1 MKKQST
7 IPPSGFT
14 LVELLITTAILGVLS
29 GLAIPSFFRQWEDER
44 LNAANKI
51 LVAWVDDQRKRAI
64 QNSIPCDVTF
74 DLTNAIASSQCDHEA
89 TIGES
94 LDLRSLISNSNGI
107 NMSMVEGTN
116 PWTFSPRGTTTSTAE
131 IQLTLTGSDDLGR
144 CLRLMAPLG
153 LLRSGR
159 LNQEGQCDY
168 TTAS

>member
-7 IPPSGFT
+7 TPPSGFT

-44 LNAANKI
+44 LNAANKM
-51 LVAWVDDQRKRAI
+51 LVAWVDEQRKRAI

-74 DLTNAIASSQCDHEA
+74 DLINAIASSQCDHETA
-89 TIGES
+89 INES
-94 LDLRSLISNSNGI
+94 IDLRGLINNSNGI
-107 NMSMVEGTN
+107 NMTMVEGSN
-116 PWTFSPRGTTTSTAE
+116 LWTFSPRGTTTSTAE
-131 IQLTLTGSDDLGR
+131 LQLTLTGSEDLGR

-168 TTAS
+168 TTAF

>member
-7 IPPSGFT
+7 ISPSGFT
-14 LVELLITTAILGVLS
+14 LVELLIATAILGILS

-44 LNAANKI
+44 LNAANKT
-51 LVAWVDDQRKRAI
+51 LAAWVDDQRKRAI

-74 DLTNAIASSQCDHEA
+74 DLINAIASSQCDHE
-89 TIGES
+89 TTSGES
-94 LDLRSLISNSNGI
+94 IDLRSLISNSEGI
-107 NMSMVEGTN
+107 NMSMVEGSN
-116 PWTFSPRGTTTSTAE
+116 LWTFSPRGTTTSAAE
-131 IQLTLTGSDDLGR
+131 LQLTLTGSDDLGR

>member
-7 IPPSGFT
+7 ISPSGFT
-14 LVELLITTAILGVLS
+14 LVELLIATAILGILS

-44 LNAANKI
+44 LNSANKT
-51 LVAWVDDQRKRAI
+51 LAAWVDDQRKRAL

-74 DLTNAIASSQCDHEA
+74 DLTNAIASSKCDHET

-116 PWTFSPRGTTTSTAE
+116 LWTFSPRGTTTSAAE
-131 IQLTLTGSDDLGR
+131 LQLTLTGSDDLGR